1 MRELDL
7 SQKQRSRIRDASS
20 TSTFRWQIKNS
31 MFVPSSFFVEEFRL
45 HLNET
50 RIHPR
55 SKRGLKLLFK
65 RISTFFLWYF
75 FLLLSLWLLSRP
87 GLVIFHISKCAE
99 CLCPLMIA
107 FFSIPHSFASPL
119 IVVFFFSRLFFI
131 FSGHIIHYLGRRKKT
146 SSNKIHFYTLQT
158 IVSRTV
164 VIQWRVR
171 EYQTSPRAAQ
181 QQINIINNLQTAR
194 F

>member
-31 MFVPSSFFVEEFRL
+31 MFFPSSFFVEEFRL

-65 RISTFFLWYF
+65 RISTFFYDISSSSSRSGCCLVRGSLFFTSQNVLSVCVRWWSPSSPFPIPSPLLWSLCSF
-75 FLLLSLWLLSRP
+75 FL
-87 GLVIFHISKCAE
+87 VYF
-99 CLCPLMIA
+99 
-107 FFSIPHSFASPL
+107 
-119 IVVFFFSRLFFI
+119 LFFRGTSSTI
-131 FSGHIIHYLGRRKKT
+131 LEGGKKT

-171 EYQTSPRAAQ
+171 EYQTSPSSTTTNQ
-181 QQINIINNLQTAR
+181 HHQ
-194 F
+194 